1 MKIVT
6 IQEMKDIEAAA
17 DAGGLSYA
25 ELMRHAGTGVG
36 KWIIA
41 HMHPEGARTAL
52 GLIGSGNNGG
62 DTLVALTLLAAS
74 GWGAVAYLVRPRP
87 ADDPLITEFT
97 KAGGTLLNGAE
108 DTKQSK
114 LAGALDAAA
123 VWLDGILGT
132 GIRLPLEPAI
142 ADTLRFT
149 GKKLAGKIKKPVVVA
164 VDCPSGVDCDSG
176 EAADETLPANFTLT
190 MAAAKLG
197 LFIFPAFKYAGQ
209 VLPISIGI
217 PETGGLLGAVK
228 RQVIDDEFLRGML
241 PERRLDAHKG
251 DFGMALLLVGSQQ
264 YTGAALLSG
273 RAAYRVGA
281 GIVTLG
287 VVEPVYYAIAGHLP
301 EAIWMVLPDLDG
313 FMAAG
318 AADIVLQGLDKV
330 DALLIGCG
338 WGLREETHQF
348 MRMLLSEDRRPLPPM
363 VVDADALRLLSRVA
377 GWQSQL
383 PRGSVLTPHPGE
395 MAALTGLTVDE
406 VQEDRLG
413 LAERMAQAWNQVVV
427 LKGALTV
434 VANPDG
440 RTAIIPM
447 ATPALARA
455 GTGDILA
462 GMITG
467 FIAQGVDGFS
477 AACAAA
483 YLHGLAGVAAADAM
497 GNTASILAGD
507 ILNCLSDQISRINKT
522 GGS

>member
-25 ELMRHAGTGVG
+25 ELMKHAGEGVG
-36 KWIIA
+36 KWIFA

-62 DTLVALTLLAAS
+62 DTLVALTWLAAN
-74 GWGAVAYLVRPRP
+74 GWGVTAYLVRPRQ
-87 ADDPLITEFT
+87 ADDPLIAELVRT
-97 KAGGTLLNGAE
+97 GGTLINGS
-108 DTKQSK
+108 DDPKRSR

-132 GIRLPLEPAI
+132 GTRLPLDPAI
-142 ADTLRFT
+142 AETLRFT
-149 GKKLAGKIKKPVVVA
+149 GNHLAKRIKPPVVVA
-164 VDCPSGVDCDSG
+164 VDCPSGVDCDTG
-176 EAADETLPANFTLT
+176 EAADETLAADFTLT

-217 PETGGLLGAVK
+217 PETEGLLGAIQ
-228 RQVIDDEFLRGML
+228 RQVIDDVYLKGVM

-251 DFGMALLLVGSQQ
+251 DFGTALLLVGSQQ

-287 VVEPVYYAIAGHLP
+287 VVEPVYNAIAGHLP
-301 EAIWMVLPDLDG
+301 EATWMVLPDIDG
-313 FMAAG
+313 FVAAE
-318 AADIVLQGLDKV
+318 AAYIVLQGLDKV

-348 MRMLLSEDRRPLPPM
+348 MRALLSGTLQPLPPM

-377 GWQSQL
+377 CWQSQL
-383 PRGSVLTPHPGE
+383 PVGSVLTPHPGE
-395 MAALTGLTVDE
+395 MAALTGMTVDE

-413 LAERMAQAWNQVVV
+413 LAERSARAWNQVVV

-434 VANPDG
+434 IANPDG
-440 RTAIIPM
+440 RTAIIPL

-467 FIAQGVDGFS
+467 LMAQGVDGFS

-483 YLHGLAGVAAADAM
+483 YLHGLAGKAAAVSM
-497 GNTASILAGD
+497 GNTASILASD
-507 ILNCLSDQISRINKT
+507 ILNCLPDQISRIQ
-522 GGS
+522 

>member
-25 ELMRHAGTGVG
+25 ELMKHAGEGIG

-41 HMHPEGARTAL
+41 HVHPEGAGTAL

-62 DTLVALTLLAAS
+62 DTLVALTLLAAK
-74 GWGAVAYLVRPRP
+74 GWGSVAYLVRPRP
-87 ADDPLITEFT
+87 ADDPLIAELL
-97 KAGGTLLNGAE
+97 KAGGTLLNAL
-108 DTKQSK
+108 DDPKRSA

-123 VWLDGILGT
+123 VWLDGVLGT
-132 GIRLPLEPAI
+132 GARLPLDPAI
-142 ADTLRFT
+142 TDALQFISKHLSKR
-149 GKKLAGKIKKPVVVA
+149 IKPPVVVA

-217 PETGGLLGAVK
+217 PETEGLLGAIK
-228 RQVIDDEFLRGML
+228 RQVIDDDFLKGVL

-251 DFGMALLLVGSQQ
+251 DFGTALLLVGSQQ

-273 RAAYRVGA
+273 RAAYRVGV
-281 GIVTLG
+281 GVVTLG
-287 VVEPVYYAIAGHLP
+287 VVEPVYNAIAGHLP
-301 EAIWMVLPDLDG
+301 EATWMVLPDLDG
-313 FMAAG
+313 FVAAS

-348 MRMLLSEDRRPLPPM
+348 MRVLLSGDKEPLPPM

-377 GWQSQL
+377 CWQSQL
-383 PRGSVLTPHPGE
+383 PGGSVLTPHPGE
-395 MAALTGLTVDE
+395 MAALTGMTVDE

-413 LAERMAQAWNQVVV
+413 LAERSAQAWNQVVV

-440 RTAIIPM
+440 RTAIIPL
-447 ATPALARA
+447 ATSALSRA

-462 GMITG
+462 GMIAG
-467 FIAQGVDGFS
+467 FMAQGLDGFS

-483 YLHGLAGVAAADAM
+483 YLHGMAGKAAAEAM
-497 GNTASILAGD
+497 GNTASILASD
-507 ILNCLSDQISRINKT
+507 ILNCLSDQISRIK
-522 GGS
+522 

>member
-25 ELMRHAGTGVG
+25 ELMKHAGEGVG
-36 KWIIA
+36 KWILA
-41 HMHPEGARTAL
+41 HLHPEGERTVL

-62 DTLVALTLLAAS
+62 DTLVALTWLAAN
-74 GWGAVAYLVRPRP
+74 GWGVTAYLVRPRT
-87 ADDPLITEFT
+87 AGDPLIEKFT
-97 KAGGTLLNGAE
+97 KAGGKLIHGAE
-108 DTKQSK
+108 DPKRSA

-132 GIRLPLEPAI
+132 GTRLPLDPAI
-142 ADTLRFT
+142 TDALRFT
-149 GKKLAGKIKKPVVVA
+149 RNHLAKRSKPPVVVA

-176 EAADETLPANFTLT
+176 EAADETLTADFTLT

-197 LFIFPAFKYAGQ
+197 LFTFPAFKYAGQ
-209 VLPISIGI
+209 VLPVPIGI
-217 PETGGLLGAVK
+217 PEDEGMLGAIK
-228 RQVIDDEFLRGML
+228 RQVIDDEYLKGVL

-251 DFGMALLLVGSQQ
+251 VFGTALLLVGSQQ

-287 VVEPVYYAIAGHLP
+287 VVEPVYNAIAGHLP
-301 EAIWMVLPDLDG
+301 EATWMVLPDVDG
-313 FMAAG
+313 FVAARG
-318 AADIVLQGLDKV
+318 VDIVRQGLNNV

-338 WGLREETHQF
+338 WGLQEETHQF
-348 MRMLLSEDRRPLPPM
+348 MHALLSGDKEPLPPM
-363 VVDADALRLLSRVA
+363 VVDADALKLLSRVA

-383 PRGSVLTPHPGE
+383 PVGSVLTPHPGE
-395 MAALTGLTVDE
+395 MAVLTGMTVEE

-413 LAERMAQAWNQVVV
+413 LAERSARAWNQVVV
-427 LKGALTV
+427 LKGALSV

-440 RTAIIPM
+440 RTAIIPL

-467 FIAQGVDGFS
+467 LMAQGVDGFS

-483 YLHGLAGVAAADAM
+483 YLHGMAGKAAAASM
-497 GNTASILAGD
+497 GNTASIMASD
-507 ILNCLSDQISRINKT
+507 ILNCLSDQISRIK
-522 GGS
+522 

>member
-1 MKIVT
+1 MKIIT

-25 ELMRHAGTGVG
+25 ELMKHAGEGVG
-36 KWIIA
+36 RWIIA
-41 HMHPEGARTAL
+41 HMQSGGARTVL
-52 GLIGSGNNGG
+52 GLVGSGNNGG
-62 DTLVALTLLAAS
+62 DTLVALTLLAAN

-87 ADDPLITEFT
+87 AGDPLITDFT
-97 KAGGTLLNGAE
+97 KTGGTLLNGSE
-108 DTKQSK
+108 DPQRSK
-114 LAGALDAAA
+114 LAAALDGAA

-132 GIRLPLEPAI
+132 GTRLPLEATI
-142 ADTLRFT
+142 ADALRFT
-149 GKKLAGKIKKPVVVA
+149 GKHLAKRARRPVVVA

-176 EAADETLPANFTLT
+176 AAADETLPADFTLT

-217 PETGGLLGAVK
+217 PEDRGLLGAVK
-228 RQVIDDEFLRGML
+228 RRVIDDDYVRAML

-251 DFGMALLLVGSQQ
+251 VFGTALLLVGSQQ

-287 VVEPVYYAIAGHLP
+287 VVEPVYRAIAGHLP
-301 EAIWMVLPDLDG
+301 EATWMVLPDLDG
-313 FMAAG
+313 FVAAG
-318 AADIVLQGLDKV
+318 AAERVLAGLERV

-338 WGLREETHQF
+338 WGTHEGTHQF
-348 MRMLLSEDRRPLPPM
+348 LCKLLSGGGAPLPPM

-377 GWQSQL
+377 GWESQL
-383 PRGSVLTPHPGE
+383 PGGSVLTPHPGE
-395 MAALTGLTVDE
+395 MAALTGMTVDE

-413 LAERMAQAWNQVVV
+413 LAERSAQGWNQVVV

-434 VANPDG
+434 VANPEG
-440 RTAIIPM
+440 RTAIIPL

-467 FIAQGVDGFS
+467 FIAQGVDGFT

-483 YLHGLAGVAAADAM
+483 YLHGLAGVAAAAAM
-497 GNTASILAGD
+497 GNTASLLAGE
-507 ILNCLSDQISRINKT
+507 ILDCLPGQISRLNKT